1 MTARAFITGVSDVA
15 LTASERSFLREAEP
29 WGFILFRR
37 NVQTPEQVGKLVA
50 ECREAVGTEAP
61 VLIDQEGGRVQRLGP
76 PHWPCYPNGA
86 TYGRI
91 YDRDVEKGLAAARL
105 GARLIASDL
114 LPLGIDV
121 DCLPIA
127 DVPARGANDVIGD
140 RAYGRTPEAVAAI
153 AGAVAA
159 GLLAG
164 GVLPVLKH
172 IPGHGRA
179 RADSHERLP
188 VVDTPREELEACDF
202 AAFRP
207 LSRLP
212 MGMTAHV
219 VFSSIDPLAP
229 ATTSATIVREV
240 IRGFIGFQ
248 GLLMSDDIGM
258 GALSGSTADRT
269 QAALAAGC
277 DLVLH
282 CNGRLDEM
290 QEVAAHAPKLAGS
303 AAERAAAALALRQEP
318 EEFDRDDGRRT
329 FAALIADD
337 GTIVAR
343 AGADPTE
350 SNATTA
356 KARIAEPLGRTG
368 RRRPS

>member
-1 MTARAFITGVSDVA
+1 MTARAFITGISGLA
-15 LTASERSFLREAEP
+15 LTATERSFLRDAQP
-29 WGFILFRR
+29 WGFILFNR
-37 NVQTPEQVGKLVA
+37 NLRNPAQIRKLVA
-50 ECREAVGTEAP
+50 ECREAVGTRAP

-76 PHWPCYPNGA
+76 PHWPLYPSGA

-91 YDRDVEKGLAAARL
+91 YDRDVAAGLAAAGL

-127 DVPARGANDVIGD
+127 DVPARGANAVIGD

-153 AGAVAA
+153 GGAVAA
-159 GLLAG
+159 GLMAG

-188 VVDTPREELEACDF
+188 VVKTPRAELEPRDF
-202 AAFRP
+202 AAFQP

-212 MGMTAHV
+212 MAMTAHV
-219 VFSSIDPLAP
+219 VFSDIDPLAP
-229 ATTSATIVREV
+229 ATTSVTMVREV

-248 GLLMSDDIGM
+248 GLLMSDDIAM
-258 GALSGSTADRT
+258 GALSGSTAVRT

-277 DLVLH
+277 DVVLH
-282 CNGRLDEM
+282 CNGKIAEM
-290 QEVAAHAPKLAGS
+290 RQVAAHAPALSGE
-303 AAERAAAALALRQEP
+303 AAARATAALALRTEP
-318 EEFDRDDGRRT
+318 EPFDQAEGRRT
-329 FAALIADD
+329 FAALIAS
-337 GTIVAR
+337 GRPVYARRTIRKRRRAR
-343 AGADPTE
+343 
-350 SNATTA
+350 
-356 KARIAEPLGRTG
+356 PLGTA